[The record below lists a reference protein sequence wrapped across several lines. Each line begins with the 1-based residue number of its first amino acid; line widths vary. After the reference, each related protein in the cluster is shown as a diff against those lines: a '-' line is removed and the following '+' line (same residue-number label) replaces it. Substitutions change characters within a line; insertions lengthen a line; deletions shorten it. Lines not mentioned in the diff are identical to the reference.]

1 MSDAN
6 ESRLV
11 STYRRYLGI
20 PDRTSDVY
28 AGFGLFFAG
37 LGLCLAGVL
46 TFLYSATL
54 PDGAM
59 PTYGV
64 REIAAVMAAVGLP
77 VLLTSVVVLLPVDR
91 RTIAVAGAG
100 TAVTLVATALFVWAY
115 PTDWNV
121 ATPPDY
127 SALGVGVYA
136 VGFVLVV
143 AGTGAALV
151 AQYIERAAPT
161 ETATEDTAETS
172 VSEEDVRA
180 DIDRALE
187 GTEFSVEGGRIGRER
202 RLEFDTSIDDF
213 ETNVSSAPAT
223 THTTEDSVDETVAQ
237 LHSVKGPDNQV
248 RSEETIDA
256 QVDAL
261 AEVRE
266 REPADD
272 EDRALVDRVRDL
284 F

>member
-1 MSDAN
+1 MSEAR
-6 ESRLV
+6 EGRLV

-20 PDRTSDVY
+20 PDRTIDVY

-37 LGLCLAGVL
+37 LGLCLAGIL

-59 PTYGV
+59 STYSV

-91 RTIAVAGAG
+91 RTIAVAGVG
-100 TAVTLVATALFVWAY
+100 TLVTIVATALFVWAY

-121 ATPPDY
+121 TTPPDY
-127 SALGVGVYA
+127 SALGVSIYA

-151 AQYIERAAPT
+151 AQYIERAAPVD
-161 ETATEDTAETS
+161 EAADDTTDES
-172 VSEEDVRA
+172 VSDENVRA
-180 DIDRALE
+180 DIDQALE
-187 GTEFSVEGGRIGRER
+187 GAEFSVQGGRIGQER
-202 RLEFDTSIDDF
+202 RLEFDTTVDDF
-213 ETNVSSAPAT
+213 ETNVSSAAAT
-223 THTTEDSVDETVAQ
+223 THTTDESVDETVSQ
-237 LHSVKGPDNQV
+237 LHNVKGPDNQV
-248 RSEETIDA
+248 RSEETTDA

-261 AEVRE
+261 AEVRK
-266 REPADD
+266 RESASGDD
-272 EDRALVDRVRDL
+272 RSVVDRIRDL
-284 F
+284 W